1 MENSIFTKPSYYA
14 GAINGFTAF
23 VALILIFSNYSSLKK
38 MDPFRIIILV
48 ILFGLLIGMH
58 GLMHLGLENSYN
70 YNPMEQMFL

>member
-14 GAINGFTAF
+14 SAINGFTVF